1 MGFSLRT
8 FDPLLLCR
16 SVADTQGSVHWW
28 PGDHKHTKSWTDWDP
43 EGFNAGVAGPF
54 LKYVKET
61 STCFPWLSTFEMADR
76 LSFPGQAQPAHLIQD
91 STTTSRT
98 PDVSAPPA
106 LGDISRPAP
115 ALVQPAELTVVAQ
128 TGLTHATNNRT
139 NYRPLPPR
147 DESSAPPLASRK
159 RKHNTKSR
167 DTRPIRYF
175 EGSGSDDE
183 GSDHQSGDGSSSGE
197 SLAPDVPM
205 TTKRQKTSRMVTRS
219 STQTP
224 APDIRTTEAS
234 ESVSPTPALLVS
246 VSPSTVTT
254 GAAAAMNTPSLCADV
269 TATGTPGDLADA
281 PTDIMDLNV
290 VGPLSAYSSD
300 ATDAEAEVSAAMN
313 TRIIAVT
320 DPEATTVTGTKRA
333 MESPPA
339 AMLTTPPLST
349 SSTLINVE
357 SVPAFLL
364 RHGKGKR
371 EVNIFAYLSE
381 VEDPRFRKLLFHYI
395 QLEASDK
402 SGIGGTLPT
411 SMRPTEI
418 SQWTS
423 RARPASLPD
432 YTKGK
437 RTFGMFV
444 DSVFRW
450 WGSIQPHWRTFE
462 RGQVSREINGDWE
475 ALYATRINGL
485 LNVVMLAYWWVRI
498 LDEDKP
504 KDGVRADYEFF
515 VEDVAWVFAN
525 LSTA

>member
-1 MGFSLRT
+1 M

-16 SVADTQGSVHWW
+16 SIADTQGSVHWW
-28 PGDHKHTKSWTDWDP
+28 PRDHKHTRSWTDWDP

-61 STCFPWLSTFEMADR
+61 STFFPWLCTFEMADR
-76 LSFPGQAQPAHLIQD
+76 LSFPGQAQPVNQTQG

-106 LGDISRPAP
+106 LGDTSRPAP
-115 ALVQPAELTVVAQ
+115 ALAQPAELTVATQ

-147 DESSAPPLASRK
+147 DEPSALALASRK
-159 RKHNTKSR
+159 RKHNAKSR
-167 DTRPIRYF
+167 DTHPIRYF

-197 SLAPDVPM
+197 SLAPDAPM
-205 TTKRQKTSRMVTRS
+205 STKRQKTSRMATRS
-219 STQTP
+219 STQTL
-224 APDIRTTEAS
+224 APDVGTTEVS

-246 VSPSTVTT
+246 VSPSTIT
-254 GAAAAMNTPSLCADV
+254 GAAAVMNTPSLCADV
-269 TATGTPGDLADA
+269 TATGTPGDLADT
-281 PTDIMDLNV
+281 PTDIMDPDM
-290 VGPLSAYSSD
+290 VGPLSTYSSD
-300 ATDAEAEVSAAMN
+300 ATDPPHTEAEVSAAISA
-313 TRIIAVT
+313 RITAVT
-320 DPEATTVTGTKRA
+320 EPEATAVTGTERA
-333 MESPPA
+333 TESSPA
-339 AMLTTPPLST
+339 TMLTTPPLPT

-357 SVPAFLL
+357 SVPTFLL

-371 EVNIFAYLSE
+371 EVNIFAYLNE
-381 VEDPRFRKLLFHYI
+381 VKDPRFRKLLFHYI

-402 SGIGGTLPT
+402 SGTGGTLPT
-411 SMRPTEI
+411 AMRPAEI

-450 WGSIQPHWRTFE
+450 WGSIQPYWRTFE
-462 RGQVSREINGDWE
+462 RGQVSREVNGDWD

-498 LDEDKP
+498 LDEEKP
-504 KDGVRADYEFF
+504 EDGVRADYEFF
-515 VEDVAWVFAN
+515 VEDIAWVFAN